1 MLQYT
6 PDLRVVSRWKPL
18 HWDSFPARLYCK
30 GKRLAWD
37 PEAIDFR
44 KDAHDW
50 LTMSEAEQKIV
61 LQMVAIFAEGEG
73 AVTTHLTPLL
83 LRVARQGER
92 EEELYLT
99 QFLSD
104 EANHVEGF
112 DRFLAAVAPNT
123 DLYTLQTPSSRL
135 LFDQE
140 LPATMANL
148 LLDDSLE
155 ALAIASA
162 TYNMIMEGVVAETGY
177 HTWRTM
183 LGSRGLM
190 PGMQKLVLHVSTDE
204 ARHIAFGLHLLGR
217 LIRQNP
223 QLLSVVRQR
232 MKFLLTPALRMLQD
246 LFQSFPPGSGFQ
258 LSPMNSIQFAL
269 RQFGFRMQALERTS
283 AGVDIASAL
292 AQEICLTSDQTEND
306 AHLELANSDLLITAI
321 ECENSLTNKAR

>member
-1 MLQYT
+1 MLQHT
-6 PDLRVVSRWKPL
+6 PDLGTSSTWKPL
-18 HWDSFPARLYCK
+18 RWDSFPARLYRK
-30 GKRLAWD
+30 GKRLTWD
-37 PEAIDFR
+37 PEAIDFSH
-44 KDAHDW
+44 DAHDW
-50 LTMSEAEQKIV
+50 ITMSEAEQKIV

-83 LRVARQGER
+83 LRIGNQGQR

-99 QFLSD
+99 QFLYD

-123 DLYTLQTPSSRL
+123 DLYTLQTPSSRF

-190 PGMQKLVLHVSTDE
+190 PGMQKLVLHISTDE

-217 LIRQNP
+217 LIRQTP
-223 QLLSVVRQR
+223 ELLPVVRKR
-232 MKFLLTPALRMLQD
+232 MKLLLTPALRMLQD
-246 LFQSFPPGSGFQ
+246 LFQSFPQGSGFQ
-258 LSPMNSIQFAL
+258 LSPMSSIQFAL
-269 RQFGFRMQALERTS
+269 RQFGFRMQALERT
-283 AGVDIASAL
+283 AVGVDIAHAL
-292 AQEICLTSDQTEND
+292 AQEVCLHSDRAENE
-306 AHLELANSDLLITAI
+306 AHLRLASVD
-321 ECENSLTNKAR
+321 

>member
-1 MLQYT
+1 MLQYPSDLA
-6 PDLRVVSRWKPL
+6 PDLRVASRWKPL
-18 HWDSFPARLYCK
+18 RWDSFPARLYCK

-37 PEAIDFR
+37 AEAIDFS

-50 LTMSEAEQKIV
+50 LTMSKAERRIV

-83 LRVARQGER
+83 LRIAHQGQR

-99 QFLSD
+99 QFLFD
-104 EANHVEGF
+104 EAKHVEGF

-123 DLYTLQTPSSRL
+123 DLYALQTPSSRF
-135 LFDQE
+135 LFDHE

-148 LLDDSLE
+148 LVDDSLE

-190 PGMQKLVLHVSTDE
+190 PGMQKLVLHISIDE

-217 LIRQNP
+217 LIGQNP
-223 QLLSVVRQR
+223 ELLPVVRRR

-246 LFQSFPPGSGFQ
+246 LFQSFPQGSGFQ
-258 LSPMNSIQFAL
+258 LSPMSSIQFAL
-269 RQFGFRMQALERTS
+269 RQFGFRMQALERAS
-283 AGVDIASAL
+283 VGADIASAL
-292 AQEICLTSDQTEND
+292 AQEVSLTSDRAENET
-306 AHLELANSDLLITAI
+306 HLHLASAD
-321 ECENSLTNKAR
+321 